1 MFLFGSRNKKA
12 LDTCVAGISFKNP
25 AGLRQ
30 SPTVRQLRD
39 CHTFGAGFVTLT
51 PPSEDVLNWVLG
63 LQEYRKK
70 TVLAVNVASDL
81 TRCFSLVY
89 DFSDLIIIDPD
100 GDHGID
106 SLDISDICNL
116 LDEVVNLRLC
126 YEQYTPIALRLA
138 RGHSPEEMKVLLD
151 HCRLSGIDAIVAPG
165 ARKVQMVIQET
176 DGRIP
181 VIGAAE
187 NAEDALACIQAGA
200 ALVETTLGP
209 FAFPKFLKT
218 LSKQ

>member
-1 MFLFGSRNKKA
+1 MCLFGSRNKKA
-12 LDTCVAGISFKNP
+12 LDTNVAGISFKNP

-30 SPTVRQLRD
+30 NPSLRQMRD
-39 CHTFGAGFVTLT
+39 CRTYGAGFITLT
-51 PPSEDVLNWVLG
+51 PPSEDVLNWVLA

-70 TVLAVNVASDL
+70 TILAINVSSDL
-81 TRCFSLVY
+81 SRSFSLVY

-100 GDHGID
+100 GDQGID
-106 SLDISDICNL
+106 SPDISDTSVF

-126 YEQYTPIALRLA
+126 YEHYTPIALRLSH
-138 RGHSPEEMKVLLD
+138 GHTPDEIKALLG

-165 ARKVQMVIQET
+165 ARKVQMVIEET
-176 DGRIP
+176 QGRVP

-187 NAEDALACIQAGA
+187 NAEDALACIRAGA

-209 FAFPKFLKT
+209 FTFSKFLKT
-218 LSKQ
+218 LSHQ